1 MRDSD
6 TVEDGSRLE
15 GTVAPGSLGMKES
28 IDLEEEAGAV
38 DVLLPRR
45 MSVVPSVYYHSYP
58 LVLPPHL
65 CCLPY
70 NTAMISQ
77 QP

>member
-45 MSVVPSVYYHSYP
+45 MSVVPSVYYHS
-58 LVLPPHL
+58 
-65 CCLPY
+65 
-70 NTAMISQ
+70 
-77 QP
+77 